1 MLTLGSYDPSSPA
14 AQSGQFRHLPP
25 VGAPTLCP
33 PICSGAHLED
43 VVGTLAAQ
51 VVLAGQDHHGLG
63 EHLQADG
70 ADELLLQVVHAVC
83 IPEQRLETHRE
94 VHPSA
99 LSCLPW
105 LWPCSW
111 PSRSLCT
118 PSLQTLD
125 CGFLGSVLLLP
136 LE

>member
-14 AQSGQFRHLPP
+14 AQSGQFCQPPP

-33 PICSGAHLED
+33 PICPGAHLED
-43 VVGTLAAQ
+43 IVGTLAAQ

-83 IPEQRLETHRE
+83 IPEQRLETHGE

-105 LWPCSW
+105 LWPCSR
-111 PSRSLCT
+111 PSSCLRT
-118 PSLQTLD
+118 PFLQILD
-125 CGFLGSVLLLP
+125 WILRIPAIAPF
-136 LE
+136 